1 MKLDDVELP
10 APGPGKALV
19 DVAVPGVNFT
29 DTGAR
34 RGYAKAMHTFPMTPG
49 VEGAG
54 TVVAV
59 GDGVT
64 NVKVSDRVAA
74 AGGQTQNL
82 YCS

>member
-1 MKLDDVELP
+1 
-10 APGPGKALV
+10 
-19 DVAVPGVNFT
+19 
-29 DTGAR
+29 
-34 RGYAKAMHTFPMTPG
+34 
-49 VEGAG
+49 
-54 TVVAV
+54 VVAV